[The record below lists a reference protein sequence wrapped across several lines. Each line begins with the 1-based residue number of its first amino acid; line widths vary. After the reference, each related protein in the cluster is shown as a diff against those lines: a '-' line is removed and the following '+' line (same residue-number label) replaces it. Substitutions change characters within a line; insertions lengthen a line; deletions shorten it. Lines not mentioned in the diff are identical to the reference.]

1 MKTNGQFPSLRL
13 LARGSLFATAW
24 IALGVA
30 THVTAAPADE
40 LIASATKQIGVT
52 TSYDPAYLKL
62 DYPMGDP
69 PRSSGVCTDVV
80 IRAYRD
86 AFGFDLQQA
95 VHEDMRV
102 NFGKY
107 PKRWGLTRPD
117 RNIDHRRVPNLMT
130 WFERQGAAQPITDTG
145 ADYLPGDVVTF
156 DLGRGVPHI
165 GIVDDSGVARTDR
178 HYILHNIG
186 AGTQSEDILF
196 RYKITGHYR
205 FVPAPAPTPNS
216 RQSPARRGAVDQR

>member
-1 MKTNGQFPSLRL
+1 MATVWFAPSM
-13 LARGSLFATAW
+13 AVHATATPDD
-24 IALGVA
+24 ALI
-30 THVTAAPADE
+30 TA
-40 LIASATKQIGVT
+40 ATKQIGVT
-52 TSYDPAYLKL
+52 TSYDPTYLKL

-69 PRSSGVCTDVV
+69 PRSGGVCTDVV

-95 VHEDMRV
+95 VHEDMRA

-130 WFERQGAAQPITDTG
+130 WFKRQGAAQPITDTG
-145 ADYLPGDVVTF
+145 ADYLPGDLVTF

-165 GIVDDSGVARTDR
+165 GIVDDDLVRGTDR

-186 AGTQSEDILF
+186 AGTKSEDILF
-196 RYKITGHYR
+196 RFTITGHYR
-205 FVPAPAPTPNS
+205 FVPAPAPTPDS
-216 RQSPARRGAVDQR
+216 PQSPARPGAVDRR